1 MTRPTDRT
9 SCFFHMPESVKG
21 LREECQE
28 TGLVFVF
35 PEALF
40 FFPLLLFS
48 SSLSPRQ
55 LVAAGG
61 EALGDLEGATQYS
74 KCCKTT
80 ENDQN
85 LFQQKMRGGRKE
97 SGMHRSCSDQM
108 LVGEGAIHT
117 NRSKLDCNSDF

>member
-1 MTRPTDRT
+1 MTLKRLPADRT
-9 SCFFHMPESVKG
+9 SCLFRMPESVKG

-28 TGLVFVF
+28 IGLVFVF

-48 SSLSPRQ
+48 SSLPPRQ

-61 EALGDLEGATQYS
+61 EALGDLEGGTRYN

-80 ENDQN
+80 ENNQN
-85 LFQQKMRGGRKE
+85 LFQ
-97 SGMHRSCSDQM
+97 
-108 LVGEGAIHT
+108 
-117 NRSKLDCNSDF
+117 